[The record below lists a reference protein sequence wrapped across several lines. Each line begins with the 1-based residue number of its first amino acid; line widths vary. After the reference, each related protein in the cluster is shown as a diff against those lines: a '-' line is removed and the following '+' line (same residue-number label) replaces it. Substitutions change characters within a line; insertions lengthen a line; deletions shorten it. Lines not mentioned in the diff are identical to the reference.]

1 MIPKMAKNVT
11 LTPPTEL
18 TKGGRGAK
26 FWLRG
31 YFGKGNLSFEWVP
44 YTMIRNDSFI

>member
-1 MIPKMAKNVT
+1 MISKMAKNVN

-18 TKGGRGAK
+18 TTKGGRGAK

-44 YTMIRNDSFI
+44 